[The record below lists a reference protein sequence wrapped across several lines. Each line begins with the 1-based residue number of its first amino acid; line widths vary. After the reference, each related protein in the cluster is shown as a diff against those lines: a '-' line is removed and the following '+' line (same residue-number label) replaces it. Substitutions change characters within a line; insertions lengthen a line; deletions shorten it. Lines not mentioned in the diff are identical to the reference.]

1 LFFEYNNQEGYMG
14 KKGFTLIE
22 LVMVIV
28 ILGILSAVAIPKFID
43 LTTEAKM
50 SATKGALG
58 AIRST
63 VAIQYAK
70 NATSGIA
77 SFPTGITTDLFAD
90 ELIPANK
97 LNNST
102 SVATVTAAPAGT
114 ATSASGW
121 WYITASGRVGAYSDG
136 TQDTSAW

>member
-1 LFFEYNNQEGYMG
+1 MS

-28 ILGILSAVAIPKFID
+28 ILGILSAVAIPKFVD
-43 LTTEAKM
+43 LTTEAKI

-77 SFPTGITTDLFAD
+77 SFPTGVTTELFAD
-90 ELIPANK
+90 ELIPVNK

-102 SVATVTAAPAGT
+102 SVGNVTTAPSGTVTST
-114 ATSASGW
+114 NGW

-136 TQDTSAW
+136 IQDTSAW